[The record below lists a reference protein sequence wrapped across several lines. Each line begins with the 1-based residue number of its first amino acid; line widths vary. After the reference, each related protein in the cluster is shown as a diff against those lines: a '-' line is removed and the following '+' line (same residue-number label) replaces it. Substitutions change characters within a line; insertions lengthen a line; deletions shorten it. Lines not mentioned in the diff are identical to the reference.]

1 MFTADARFVLS
12 GSDDGNVRVW
22 KANASE
28 KLGVITAR
36 ERAAIE
42 YRETLKDKWK
52 ADQQVGKVQRY
63 VSFTFALFIAD
74 LDISGA
80 AIYRSRCTR
89 PVSSNGPCSRRSAS
103 RRRGVGSTHALER
116 ANRRLRNKS
125 LYLPSRHSVS
135 PVFYLCL
142 ELYSLGTPCALSLSS
157 ACSRL
162 AVVYHAEASCS
173 EFYTYMSTVA
183 LLLHPVLFGH
193 SIRAYRR
200 VQMCGAIHQV
210 IVFDGV
216 VGAAAAAGLESKL

>member
-1 MFTADARFVLS
+1 MHAFADLDVSVLSTAFTADARFVLS

-63 VSFTFALFIAD
+63 VSFTFGLFIAD

-89 PVSSNGPCSRRSAS
+89 PLVEGVWVCSQSWGQPEPRASVPCSAGTSQLKCGRERSIYRIS
-103 RRRGVGSTHALER
+103 D
-116 ANRRLRNKS
+116 
-125 LYLPSRHSVS
+125 
-135 PVFYLCL
+135 
-142 ELYSLGTPCALSLSS
+142 
-157 ACSRL
+157 
-162 AVVYHAEASCS
+162 
-173 EFYTYMSTVA
+173 
-183 LLLHPVLFGH
+183 
-193 SIRAYRR
+193 SI
-200 VQMCGAIHQV
+200 
-210 IVFDGV
+210 
-216 VGAAAAAGLESKL
+216 